1 MRDDAYATPADYR
14 AAITP
19 DRDNGDD
26 VAIGEDLTAV
36 SRYLEGRLARW
47 FNRDTAVVDRI
58 YTVSWPG
65 QTLRIDD
72 LADLAA
78 GPAPAIQIDAEPD
91 GVFEVDLTPADYELL
106 RYDARQGPDPWPY
119 TEISLPVWRS
129 RSFTKNARVK
139 VSGFWG
145 WPAVP
150 VAVKVAVVRLTSM
163 LRLESA
169 WATRRLPEGMDAAIE
184 TSMDAQVLLRTLANS
199 YAKRWV
205 LV

>member
-1 MRDDAYATPADYR
+1 MRDDAYATAADYR

-36 SRYLEGRLARW
+36 SRYLEHPGRLGRW

-58 YTVSWPG
+58 YTIKWPG
-65 QTLRIDD
+65 QTLEIDD
-72 LADLAA
+72 LAELA
-78 GPAPAIQIDAEPD
+78 PAPAIQIDAEPD
-91 GVFEVDLTPADYELL
+91 GLFELTLDPADYELL

-119 TEISLPVWRS
+119 TEINLPVWRS
-129 RSFTKNARVK
+129 KSFTRNARVK
-139 VSGFWG
+139 VSGWWG

-150 VAVKVAVVRLTSM
+150 VAVKVATVRLTSM

-169 WATRRLPEGMDAAIE
+169 WATRRLPEGMDQAIE
-184 TSMDAQVLLRTLANS
+184 TSMDAQILLRTLANG